1 MKPLFTMRQAL
12 EDPNLLGALMP
23 GPSWAVWRALLIASR
38 GEPLTSAELA
48 LFTARTGRS
57 VAPTEPCNE
66 MAFIAGRRSGKT
78 VAAACYSVYLAALC
92 DHQHAL
98 TVGEHAVLLFLA
110 QSQRTA
116 KVAFQYACGL
126 FEETPLLRQLVVNRT
141 NDTIELAGGV
151 DLEIRPASFRGL
163 RGVTA
168 VGVIADEL
176 GYWYSDDSANPDVEV
191 LAAVRPAL
199 ATTGGP
205 LLMVSSPYAR
215 RGELWEV
222 YRQHYGPDGDPDIL
236 VAHGASRE
244 FNETLSQVV
253 VDRALARDHARFSAE
268 YLAQFRSDVETFIQ
282 VETVRACVDASVR
295 ERAPELYASYCAFI
309 DPAGGS
315 GGDSM
320 TLAIGHLSGKTAV
333 LDCLR
338 EIRPPFSPAAVVESF
353 SQVLHAYQC
362 WTVRGDRWAGEWVR
376 EPLLAQGVSYEVSE
390 FTKSEIYQ
398 AFMPMINS
406 RSVALLDHDRLERQ
420 LVALERRVSR
430 GGKDSIDHPPGGH
443 DDIANVCAGVSL
455 MALERGPVVPMHR
468 LQSHAIDD
476 YDMLASA
483 EENAV
488 AIAREEQRA
497 GYFTGPGWAPTWIGD
512 DRT

>member
-1 MKPLFTMRQAL
+1 
-12 EDPNLLGALMP
+12 
-23 GPSWAVWRALLIASR
+23 
-38 GEPLTSAELA
+38 
-48 LFTARTGRS
+48 
-57 VAPTEPCNE
+57 
-66 MAFIAGRRSGKT
+66 RSGKT

-92 DHQHAL
+92 DHRQAL

-126 FEETPLLRQLVVNRT
+126 FETTPLLRQLVVNRT
-141 NDTIELAGGV
+141 NDTIELTGGV

-268 YLAQFRSDVETFIQ
+268 YLAQFRSDVETFIAI
-282 VETVRACVDASVR
+282 ETVRACVDTGAR
-295 ERAPELYASYCAFI
+295 ERKPQRYASYVAFI

-320 TLAIGHLSGKTAV
+320 TLAIAHMDGKTV
-333 LDCLR
+333 FLDCLR
-338 EIRPPFSPAAVVESF
+338 EMRPPFSPAAVVESF
-353 SQVLHAYQC
+353 VQVLHEYQC

-376 EPLLAQGVSYEVSE
+376 EPLLVHGVSYELSE
-390 FTKSEIYQ
+390 LSKSELYQ
-398 AFMPMINS
+398 AFMPMMNS
-406 RSVALLDHDRLERQ
+406 RSVVLLDNDRLGSQ
-420 LVALERRVSR
+420 LVALERKVSR
-430 GGKDSIDHPPGGH
+430 GGRDSIDHSPGGH
-443 DDIANVCAGVSL
+443 DDLANVAAGACL
-455 MALERGPVVPMHR
+455 IALEHGVAMPAHR
-468 LQSHAIDD
+468 LQSYAVSAHDP
-476 YDMLASA
+476 LATN
-483 EENAV
+483 EENA
-488 AIAREEQRA
+488 IAMAHAEQRG
-497 GYFTGPGWAPTWIGD
+497 GYFTGPGWAPTWHGD
-512 DRT
+512 ERTQQVYGED